1 MTKSGEKAYVIK
13 CRTCGHVQNV
23 FAVPGD
29 LGGNPKSTFQMIC
42 TNQKCKADLEYQLSD
57 IVVGVCQTIQ

>member
-23 FAVPGD
+23 FAVPATERGS
-29 LGGNPKSTFQMIC
+29 LKSTFRMIC

-57 IVVGVCQTIQ
+57 IVVGDCHTIQ